1 MIRMLNGAIFCSKRL
16 ARVGVL
22 YEGIGGAV
30 RVCEKISDMEQYVY
44 RPNRWVALFDAEA
57 LSERILPLVYP
68 SQSSVFLL
76 RRNKTF
82 ILLSVLASIVAGLA
96 SERNSVRISMDQIRE
111 G

>member
-44 RPNRWVALFDAEA
+44 RPNR
-57 LSERILPLVYP
+57 
-68 SQSSVFLL
+68 
-76 RRNKTF
+76 
-82 ILLSVLASIVAGLA
+82 
-96 SERNSVRISMDQIRE
+96 
-111 G
+111 